1 MASKV
6 IPLDTNEDFDDDWGQ
21 YVIIDMDEI
30 HISSSY
36 NLTSSLLDLEED
48 VNIQET
54 KDKYCTEI
62 CTIC

>member
-21 YVIIDMDEI
+21 YVIIDMKEKQV
-30 HISSSY
+30 S
-36 NLTSSLLDLEED
+36 NLNYLTTSLLDLEEE
-48 VNIQET
+48 NIQENNE
-54 KDKYCTEI
+54 KYCTEN

>member
-1 MASKV
+1 MATKV

-21 YVIIDMDEI
+21 YVIIDMKEEQV
-30 HISSSY
+30 SSSC
-36 NLTSSLLDLEED
+36 NLTTSLLDLEED

>member
-21 YVIIDMDEI
+21 YVIIDMKEKQV
-30 HISSSY
+30 SSSCD
-36 NLTSSLLDLEED
+36 LTTSLLDFKEE
-48 VNIQET
+48 NIQENNE
-54 KDKYCTEI
+54 KYCTEN